1 MQDIQSI
8 LSELGLSRTE
18 IDVYLAG
25 LARPS
30 VGVHELVTVT
40 RIKRPTV
47 YHALETLMQKG
58 LVSKHGTVR
67 RLEFVMTKPRQ
78 FEHLVDREIGKLQER
93 KQKIVSVL
101 PMLEARL
108 SPESAKSVRV
118 SQFDGIDGVKT
129 VVEEALYCKSR
140 HWDILAPRKN
150 FFSDFDPAYRRYFLQ
165 TREQR
170 GIVARSLWERGTAEH
185 DRLLTADEVAHRNP
199 RYLPESLHGK
209 FESLVILFDDKVA
222 IITSL
227 ETHSAIL
234 IESEEVRRL
243 LSAMFD
249 GLWFVAEPYLKKGA

>member
-30 VGVHELVTVT
+30 IGVHELVTGT

-47 YHALETLMQKG
+47 YHAIETLMQKG
-58 LVSKHGTVR
+58 LVSKHGTAR

-93 KQKIVSVL
+93 KQKIISAL

-108 SPESAKSVRV
+108 FAESANGVRV

-150 FFSDFDPAYRRYFLQ
+150 FFSDFEPAYRKYFLQ

-170 GIVARSLWERGTAEH
+170 GIVARSLWERGTAER
-185 DRLLTADEVAHRNP
+185 DRLLTSDEIRRRNP

-209 FESLVILFDDKVA
+209 FESVVILFDNKAA

-227 ETHSAIL
+227 EAHSAIL

-243 LSAMFD
+243 LSTMFE
-249 GLWFVAEPYLKKGA
+249 GLWSMAEPYRAKDV

>member
-1 MQDIQSI
+1 MQDIGSI
-8 LSELGLSRTE
+8 LSELGLTQTE
-18 IDVYLAG
+18 VAVYLAG

-30 VGVHELVTVT
+30 VGVHEIVTVT

-47 YHALETLMQKG
+47 YHAIETLMQKG
-58 LVSKHGTVR
+58 LVSKHGTAR

-78 FEHLVDREIGKLQER
+78 FEHLVDREIGRLQEQ
-93 KQKIVSVL
+93 KQKILSAL
-101 PMLEARL
+101 PFLEARL
-108 SPESAKSVRV
+108 SSEAGNGVKV
-118 SQFDGIDGVKT
+118 SQFDGIDGVKA

-150 FFSDFDPAYRRYFLQ
+150 FFSEFDPVYRKYFLR

-170 GIVARSLWERGTAEH
+170 GIVARSLWEKGTAEH
-185 DRLLTADEVAHRNP
+185 DRLLTADEIRRRNP

-209 FESLVILFDDKVA
+209 FASVVILFDDKAA

-234 IESEEVRRL
+234 IESEEVKNL
-243 LSAMFD
+243 LATMFE
-249 GLWFVAEPYLKKGA
+249 GLWSFAVPYGTKDV